1 MATDEGL
8 RYELSAV
15 VGSLPLLET
24 LASAHPDARVAPLAV
39 PGLGLLP
46 VTATLA
52 AGITPAS
59 LCVLGTGPLPG
70 GTPDAAHHRRTW
82 LTGPESGFD
91 VLTPGLAALLEAGS
105 VRAPLAW
112 IEADY
117 LGQDGRQAAAVWSSG
132 MLVCGPLL
140 LGPREEFVSARAP
153 ISIALRT
160 LGVVAA
166 GRRDEFVVA
175 GLGTHRRTADWCAAG
190 RGTAYPGA
198 RGAREPGA
206 GDPGGAR

>member
-1 MATDEGL
+1 MTTDEGL

-15 VGSLPLLET
+15 IGSLPVLET
-24 LASAHPDARVAPLAV
+24 LAAAHPDARVAPLAV
-39 PGLGLLP
+39 HGLGLLP

-52 AGITPAS
+52 DGITPAS

-70 GTPDAAHHRRTW
+70 GTADAAHRRQAW

-91 VLTPGLAALLEAGS
+91 VLTPGLAALVEAGS
-105 VRAPLAW
+105 VCAPLAW
-112 IEADY
+112 VEADY
-117 LGQDGRQAAAVWSSG
+117 LGLDGRQAAAVWRSG
-132 MLVCGPLL
+132 SLVCGPLL

-153 ISIALRT
+153 ISVALRA

-175 GLGTHRRTADWCAAG
+175 GLGTHRRTVDWCATG
-190 RGTAYPGA
+190 RGTGYPGG
-198 RGAREPGA
+198 RGAQEPGA
-206 GDPGGAR
+206 GDPGALP